1 MTSLNGKLLDLDPG
15 TVRLV
20 GPASG
25 ADPDRSADR
34 SPELAA
40 DRSPE
45 LAADHSDQDCEPE
58 GPPTFPEGWE
68 LAPGYRVKNHINRGQ
83 ALDVYEVFSDERL
96 CSCIAKVVRPD
107 RREVRRVVD
116 RLQHEGQTLL
126 RLGHPHLVRCW
137 EVLEEPQPTLILQT
151 IPGTTLEEAIE
162 DRLRRYTVEDL
173 AHLGRHLCSAL
184 HYLHAEG
191 VLHLDIRPA
200 NIMAEGGIVKL
211 IDLSLARAPG
221 PARGGR
227 GTRHYMAPEQAAG
240 GIMSAATDV
249 WGIGATMYEAATG
262 EPPFAPLDEA
272 EDEIYGAQHGY
283 LQLLRPAPPLRY
295 WRRRLP
301 RTLRA
306 AIESCLQPD
315 PEARPGVDE
324 LYATLGTVLD
334 DVAARQAAR
343 EAALEAA
350 SEEASAAEFRSSS
363 NVVGQQVGAGSSRR

>member
-1 MTSLNGKLLDLDPG
+1 VTSLNAKVLDQTPG
-15 TVRLV
+15 PVRLV
-20 GPASG
+20 DRASG
-25 ADPDRSADR
+25 ADLDR
-34 SPELAA
+34 SPERAP
-40 DRSPE
+40 DRS
-45 LAADHSDQDCEPE
+45 HHDCEPD
-58 GPPTFPEGWE
+58 GPPPFPEGSV
-68 LAPGYRVKNHINRGQ
+68 LAPGYRVKSHISRGQ

-107 RREVRRVVD
+107 RLDAPRVVE
-116 RLQHEGQTLL
+116 RLRHEGQTLL

-137 EVLEEPQPTLILQT
+137 EMLEEPQLTVILET

-184 HYLHAEG
+184 HYMHGEG

-211 IDLSLARAPG
+211 IDLSLAAAPG
-221 PARGGR
+221 PARRGR
-227 GTRHYMAPEQAAG
+227 GTRHYMAPEQATG

-272 EDEIYGAQHGY
+272 EDEIYGPQHGY
-283 LQLLRPAPPLRY
+283 LQLRRPAPPLRY

-301 RTLRA
+301 RTLRV
-306 AIESCLQPD
+306 AIESCLQPH